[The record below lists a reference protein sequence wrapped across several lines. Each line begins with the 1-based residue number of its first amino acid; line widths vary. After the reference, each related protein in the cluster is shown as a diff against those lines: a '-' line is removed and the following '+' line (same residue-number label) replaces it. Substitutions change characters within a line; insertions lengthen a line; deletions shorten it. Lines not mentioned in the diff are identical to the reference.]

1 MFSYDYTTLMIVSQA
16 LRFKIL
22 YQYERRREEIE
33 ESNLLNY
40 ITVAHPKVHVQSEQ
54 YISNV

>member
-16 LRFKIL
+16 LRFMIL

-33 ESNLLNY
+33 ESNLSNY
-40 ITVAHPKVHVQSEQ
+40 ITVAQPKVHVQSEK